1 MEKLIIGEVV
11 KPQGIKGE
19 LKIKL
24 FDTSKD
30 LSKLKQVY
38 IGDDIFAISSLSIRQ
53 DFMYVMIEG
62 FNSIQEVEKFRMQK
76 VYINVDDAN
85 QLLDKNEYFVENI
98 LNFNVITSMGGE
110 VGVLDDVQNYGSKDV
125 AFISGKNGQILL
137 PIVDGLIEQVVEDE
151 KKLILNAKL
160 FLEVACYEDWYFNAF
175 SRDV

>member
-30 LSKLKQVY
+30 LSKIKQIY
-38 IGDDIFAISSLSIRQ
+38 IGDDILDISSLAIRQ

-98 LNFNVITSMGGE
+98 LKFNVVTSLGE
-110 VGVLDDVQNYGSKDV
+110 DIGVLSDIQNYGSKDV
-125 AFISGKNGQILL
+125 AFIDGKKGQILL
-137 PIVDGLIEQVVEDE
+137 PIIDGLIEKVEESE
-151 KKLILNAKL
+151 KRIILNSKL
-160 FLEVACYEDWYFNAF
+160 FSEVACYED
-175 SRDV
+175 